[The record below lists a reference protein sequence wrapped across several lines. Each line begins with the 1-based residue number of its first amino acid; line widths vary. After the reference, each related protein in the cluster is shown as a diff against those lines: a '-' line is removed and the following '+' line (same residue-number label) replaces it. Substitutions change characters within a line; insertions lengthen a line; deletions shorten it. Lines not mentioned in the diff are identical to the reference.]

1 MFDRLF
7 ESQKVGRVTLPNRI
21 CLSAHRTNFGKRGR
35 LTDQHVAYYRR
46 RAEGGCALIIIG
58 ELSIRPDDYPW
69 ESMLEAYHPEAVH
82 DLQTLT
88 SAVHEHETRIFAQLN
103 HHGFQSGGAISRKAV
118 WGPSAIAD
126 IAFGE
131 VAKPMESE
139 DLESVLRA
147 FAEASTLVREA
158 GFDGLEIAM
167 GAESLLRQF
176 LSPISNLRQDE
187 YGGDL
192 EGRMR
197 LPLEVIDAVRRAV
210 GEDFTV
216 GVRLCL
222 DERFWGGI
230 TIEESM
236 RFAERFEASR
246 QVDFINTTL
255 GTYYNLYL
263 THASMHTPEGS
274 IIDLVEQVK
283 RQVGLP
289 VIASHMIHTPQA
301 AEDVLERGQADVVG
315 MIRPLICDPDL
326 PAKAQK
332 GNIDEIRFCIRD
344 NEGCVGR
351 IQRSRSLGCTL
362 NPEVGYEQLGSV
374 RVPPAGSVKR
384 VMVIGAGPAGLE
396 AARVAGE
403 RGHQV
408 TVYEREQEL
417 GGQIRLAQR
426 GAGRQGLAEIT
437 RYQRQRLETLEV
449 PVITAMEVTPELVLE
464 KDPDVVI
471 LATGSR
477 PKQRPVPGDYA
488 PPTVLNVWH
497 VLTKQFPVGDWV
509 LFVDED
515 GGHRATSIAEYLAD
529 EGKKV
534 DMVTGELFI
543 GLDLAPIG
551 DLYQS
556 RQRLLQ
562 KGVTFICD
570 VRIEEV
576 VGNQVRGR
584 HVFSGQ
590 SIMYQDYDT
599 IVLDMGNEADD
610 QLYRQLK
617 CRVKGLYRVGDCV
630 APRGIGVA
638 ILEAARTGEIL

>member
-1 MFDRLF
+1 MFDHLF
-7 ESQKVGRVTLPNRI
+7 ESLGVGRVTLPNRI

-46 RAEGGCALIIIG
+46 RAEGGCGLIIIG
-58 ELSIRPDDYPW
+58 EFSICPDDYPW
-69 ESMLEAYHPEAVH
+69 ESVLETYRPEAVH
-82 DLQTLT
+82 DLQRLT
-88 SAVHEHETRIFAQLN
+88 HAIHEHETKIFAQLN
-103 HHGFQSGGAISRKAV
+103 HHGFQSSGAISRKAV
-118 WGPSAIAD
+118 WGPSAVAD

-131 VAKPMESE
+131 VAKPMEPE
-139 DLESVLRA
+139 DLGSLLRA
-147 FAEASTLVREA
+147 FAQASTLMREA
-158 GFDGLEIAM
+158 GFDGLEIDM

-192 EGRMR
+192 EGRIR
-197 LPLEVIDAVRRAV
+197 VPLEVIDAVRGAI

-216 GVRLCL
+216 GIRLCL

-230 TIEESM
+230 AIEESLL
-236 RFAERFEASR
+236 FAERFEASR
-246 QVDFINTTL
+246 QIDFINTTL

-283 RQVGLP
+283 RQGGLP
-289 VIASHMIHTPQA
+289 VIASHMIDTPHA

-315 MIRPLICDPDL
+315 MVRPLICDPDL

-332 GNIDEIRFCIRD
+332 GNIDEIRFCIHD

-362 NPEVGYEQLGSV
+362 NPEVGFELTA
-374 RVPPAGSVKR
+374 RVQPTGSVKR

-396 AARVAGE
+396 AARVAAE
-403 RGHQV
+403 KGHQV
-408 TVYEREQEL
+408 SVYEREQEL
-417 GGQIRLAQR
+417 GGQIRLAQL

-437 RYQRQRLETLEV
+437 RYQRQRLETLGV
-449 PVITAMEVTPELVLE
+449 RVIMATEVTPELVL
-464 KDPDVVI
+464 KTDPDVVI

-488 PPTVLNVWH
+488 PPRVLNVWH
-497 VLTKQFPVGDWV
+497 VLAKQFPIGDRV

-515 GGHRATSIAEYLAD
+515 SGHRAVSTAEYLAD

-534 DMVTGELFI
+534 DMVTSELFI

-576 VGNQVRGR
+576 VGNEVRGR
-584 HVFSGQ
+584 HVFGGQ
-590 SIMYQDYDT
+590 PIVYQDYDT
-599 IVLDMGNEADD
+599 IVLAMGNEADD

-617 CRVKGLYRVGDCV
+617 GRVKNLYRVGDCT

-638 ILEAARTGEIL
+638 ILEAARVGGML